1 MAKQNTSDISEK
13 LIENVNS
20 LPDCCRTYLLH
31 SQSALSLS
39 TRVQYSRDLIT
50 FFNYLISYNPH
61 FAVLKR
67 TDITI
72 DDLIKITPDDITIFV
87 SKYAKNKNTAARK
100 RASIAAFFRFLC
112 ANNTLQYNPVEAAIK
127 VKIPENEHIIY
138 LDEEETQF
146 FMNAVMY
153 GTGLTDAQL
162 KYHERYRVRD
172 TAMMAL
178 FLSTGIRVSELTNL
192 DIKDIDLSNY
202 SMYVTRKG
210 GNIQMVPFNDSV
222 SSLIEDYLEER
233 KTRFHSIEMTDPLF
247 STIKGERLDPRSVE
261 NLVKKYA
268 IASLPSKG
276 YQISPH
282 KLRSTF
288 AMNFYRASGHDIL
301 LTKDFMGHQNIV
313 TTNKYAKATK
323 KEVYEARNLVN
334 PLKNNSK
341 SK

>member
-1 MAKQNTSDISEK
+1 MAAHNASDISEK
-13 LIENVNS
+13 LIANVNR

-39 TRVQYSRDLIT
+39 TRVQYSRDLVM
-50 FFNYLISYNPH
+50 FFDYLISYNPY
-61 FAVLKR
+61 FAVMEKK
-67 TDITI
+67 DITI
-72 DDLIKITPDDITIFV
+72 HDLTKITPDDITIFI

-100 RASIAAFFRFLC
+100 RASLSAFFRFLC
-112 ANNTLQYNPVEAAIK
+112 ANKSLQYNPVEVAIK

-146 FMNAVMY
+146 FMDAVMH
-153 GTGLTDAQL
+153 GTGLTDPQL

-192 DIKDIDLSNY
+192 DIKDIDLERY
-202 SMYVTRKG
+202 CMYVTRKG
-210 GNIQMVPFNDSV
+210 GNVQMVPFNDSV
-222 SSLIEDYLEER
+222 TMLIEEYLEER
-233 KTRFHSIEMTDPLF
+233 KTRFHAIEMTDPLF
-247 STIKGERLDPRSVE
+247 TTIKGERLDPRSVE

-268 IASLPSKG
+268 IAALPVKG

-288 AMNFYRASGHDIL
+288 AMTFYRASGHDIL
-301 LTKDFMGHQNIV
+301 LTKDFMGHQHIA

-323 KEVYEARNLVN
+323 QEVYDARNLVN
-334 PLKNNSK
+334 PMKKKNT
-341 SK
+341 